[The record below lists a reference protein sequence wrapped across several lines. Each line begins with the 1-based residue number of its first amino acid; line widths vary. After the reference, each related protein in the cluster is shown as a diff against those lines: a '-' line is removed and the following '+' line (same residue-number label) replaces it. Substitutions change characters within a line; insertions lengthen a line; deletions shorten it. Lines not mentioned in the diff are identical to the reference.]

1 MKGLTSMLIFC
12 VLMITLV
19 PARSWGE
26 LAEGPG
32 RTWVEIG
39 GEIYGAR
46 PDERGPIGGGK
57 GYRNVITDG
66 NFRVRTVDELA
77 AALKTAQPGQT
88 VFVPGDAELD
98 CADQIFAEDFHV
110 DVPGGVTLAG
120 DRGFRGSPGA
130 LIYSDAFATKP
141 LVRILGPGVR
151 ITGLRLRGPDP
162 KRRLE
167 HHQRSFNK
175 DRGDDKQQH
184 DYYYRLP
191 VSQGIR
197 TESDELEVDNCELSG
212 WSHVAVF
219 LSAGR
224 GHRIHHNY
232 IHHNQLNGLGYG
244 ISHGYNPSASL
255 IECNLFNFN
264 RHSIAATGAPGNSY
278 EARNNVELGESLSHN
293 FDMHGGRDRKD
304 GTEIAGDLIRIQH
317 NTFLGSKVRAVVVRG
332 VPREEARIDHNW
344 FAHERADENLIR
356 PWPLTPESR
365 IFLENNAYGLRHPLV
380 RDRKAEDQEMDD
392 LISHLMEQILT
403 LSAFCDRHVISC
415 HSLENGKLLS
425 NPESS
430 RHFGFLVR
438 FGIAQ
443 NHVESVDFRLERGE
457 PDFQQHR
464 FIQPKHP

>member
-1 MKGLTSMLIFC
+1 MKKIAVILVVC
-12 VLMITLV
+12 VLFMV
-19 PARSWGE
+19 PIALGSWSE
-26 LAEGPG
+26 LPENPK

-39 GEIYGAR
+39 GETYGAR

-57 GYRNVITDG
+57 EYRNVVMNGDLL
-66 NFRVRTVDELA
+66 VRTVDELA
-77 AALKTAQPGQT
+77 AALKKAQPGQI
-88 VFVPGDAELD
+88 VFVPGDVELD
-98 CADQIFAEDFHV
+98 CTDLVFAENFHI
-110 DVPGGVTLAG
+110 DVPAGVTLAG

-167 HHQRSFNK
+167 HHERSFNEE
-175 DRGDDKQQH
+175 RGDDKEQH

-197 TESDELEVDNCELSG
+197 TESDDLEVDNCELSG

-219 LSAGR
+219 LSAGG
-224 GHRIHHNY
+224 GHGIHHNY

-264 RHSIAATGAPGNSY
+264 RHSIAGTGAPGNCY

-304 GTEIAGDLIRIQH
+304 GTEIAGDLIRVHH
-317 NTFLGSKVRAVVVRG
+317 NAFLGSKVRAVVIRG

-344 FAHERADENLIR
+344 FAHERADEILIG
-356 PWPLTPESR
+356 PWPLTPGSR
-365 IFLENNAYGLRHPLV
+365 IFLENNAYGLKHPTVL
-380 RDRKAEDQEMDD
+380 DRKK
-392 LISHLMEQILT
+392 
-403 LSAFCDRHVISC
+403 R
-415 HSLENGKLLS
+415 
-425 NPESS
+425 
-430 RHFGFLVR
+430 
-438 FGIAQ
+438 
-443 NHVESVDFRLERGE
+443 
-457 PDFQQHR
+457 
-464 FIQPKHP
+464 

>member
-1 MKGLTSMLIFC
+1 MKRLASMFVVC
-12 VLMITLV
+12 VIVITLI
-19 PARSWGE
+19 ASSSLGE
-26 LAEGPG
+26 LRQTPG
-32 RTWVEIG
+32 RTWLKIHD
-39 GEIYGAR
+39 EIYGAR

-57 GYRNVITDG
+57 GYRNVITSGD
-66 NFRVRTVDELA
+66 FRVRTVGELA

-88 VFVPGDAELD
+88 VFVPGGTELD
-98 CADQIFAEDFHV
+98 CTDLIFAEDFHI
-110 DVPGGVTLAG
+110 DVPAGVTLAG

-141 LVRILGPGVR
+141 LIRILGPGAR

-167 HHQRSFNK
+167 HHKRSFNK

-184 DYYYRLP
+184 EYYYRLP
-191 VSQGIR
+191 MSQGIR
-197 TESDELEVDNCELSG
+197 TESDNLEVDNCELSG

-244 ISHGYNPSASL
+244 ISHGYGPAASSL
-255 IECNLFNFN
+255 IECNLFDFN
-264 RHSIAATGAPGNSY
+264 RHSIAGTGAPGNSY

-304 GTEIAGDLIRIQH
+304 GTEIAGDLIRVHH
-317 NTFLGSKVRAVVVRG
+317 NTFLGSKVRAVVIRG

-344 FAHERADENLIR
+344 FAHERADENLIG

-365 IFLENNAYGLRHPLV
+365 IFLENNAYGSRNPKVL
-380 RDRKAEDQEMDD
+380 DRKTE
-392 LISHLMEQILT
+392 
-403 LSAFCDRHVISC
+403 
-415 HSLENGKLLS
+415 
-425 NPESS
+425 
-430 RHFGFLVR
+430 
-438 FGIAQ
+438 
-443 NHVESVDFRLERGE
+443 
-457 PDFQQHR
+457 
-464 FIQPKHP
+464 

>member
-1 MKGLTSMLIFC
+1 MIRIASGHVVCVSIVVLILSISC
-12 VLMITLV
+12 REMPET
-19 PARSWGE
+19 
-26 LAEGPG
+26 PG

-39 GEIYGAR
+39 GETYGAR
-46 PDERGPIGGGK
+46 PDEHGPIGGGK
-57 GYRNVITDG
+57 EYRNVVTNGD
-66 NFRVRTVDELA
+66 FLVRTVDELA
-77 AALKTAQPGQT
+77 AALKKAQPGQT

-98 CADQIFAEDFHV
+98 CTDLVFAEDFHV
-110 DVPGGVTLAG
+110 DVPAGVTLAG

-141 LVRILGPGVR
+141 LIRVLGPGVR

-167 HHQRSFNK
+167 HHRRSFNK
-175 DRGDDKQQH
+175 KRGDDKQQH

-304 GTEIAGDLIRIQH
+304 GTEIAGDLIRIHH
-317 NTFLGSKVRAVVVRG
+317 NTFRGSKVRAVVIRG
-332 VPREEARIDHNW
+332 VPRQEARLDHNW
-344 FAHERADENLIR
+344 FAHEREDGKVIG

-365 IFLENNAYGLRHPLV
+365 IFMENNAYGRKRPKV
-380 RDRKAEDQEMDD
+380 RDGMQKEE
-392 LISHLMEQILT
+392 
-403 LSAFCDRHVISC
+403 
-415 HSLENGKLLS
+415 
-425 NPESS
+425 
-430 RHFGFLVR
+430 
-438 FGIAQ
+438 
-443 NHVESVDFRLERGE
+443 
-457 PDFQQHR
+457 
-464 FIQPKHP
+464 